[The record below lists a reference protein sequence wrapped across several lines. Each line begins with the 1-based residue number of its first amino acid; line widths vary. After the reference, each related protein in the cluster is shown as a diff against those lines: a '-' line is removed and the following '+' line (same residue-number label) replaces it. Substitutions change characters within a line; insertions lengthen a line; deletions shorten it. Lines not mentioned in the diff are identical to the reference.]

1 MRRIVIR
8 IVAGAAVAAAWMAL
22 QPGAL
27 HAQRGTERTGQ
38 TIVIRAQVPTPQVIT
53 VRPRTVPEYSREVL
67 GSEQH
72 QRSFW
77 GSLLPAYQLVTQRQI
92 DGRDPLDSTVA
103 ALVAGA
109 PPGGP
114 GAPRAAASGAD
125 SSARAAEIQAVREE
139 IAERRARLDSL
150 ERAIRGEQGRENA
163 ARSSELP
170 ELPKLNPADSAARA
184 TEIDA
189 LFKALEFH
197 RARLDS
203 LEAVVRSLGRP
214 SAQPDTLQ
222 APRDST
228 RAPR

>member
-1 MRRIVIR
+1 MNRLVIR
-8 IVAGAAVAAAWMAL
+8 IAACAAVAAASVAL
-22 QPGAL
+22 QPSL
-27 HAQRGTERTGQ
+27 LRAQRGAERTGQ

-67 GSEQH
+67 GSEQR

-92 DGRDPLDSTVA
+92 DGRDPLDSAVA

-109 PPGGP
+109 PPGAP
-114 GAPRAAASGAD
+114 GAPAADAGGAD
-125 SSARAAEIQAVREE
+125 SSARAAEIAAVREE

-150 ERAIRGEQGRENA
+150 ERAIRGAQGRENA

-170 ELPKLNPADSAARA
+170 ALPKLSPADSAARA
-184 TEIDA
+184 QEIDA

-214 SAQPDTLQ
+214 GAQPDSLQ

-228 RAPR
+228 RSPR

>member
-1 MRRIVIR
+1 MRRLAIR
-8 IVAGAAVAAAWMAL
+8 IAAVAALAAAWLTL
-22 QPGAL
+22 QPSAL
-27 HAQRGTERTGQ
+27 SAQRGAERGQ

-67 GSEQH
+67 GSEQR

-92 DGRDPLDSTVA
+92 DGRDPLDSAVA

-109 PPGGP
+109 PPG
-114 GAPRAAASGAD
+114 ASGAPGAAAAGAD
-125 SSARAAEIQAVREE
+125 SGARAAEIDAVRQE

-163 ARSSELP
+163 ARSSVLP
-170 ELPKLNPADSAARA
+170 EPPKLSPADSAARA
-184 TEIDA
+184 REIETLYQLLDI
-189 LFKALEFH
+189 H

-203 LEAVVRSLGRP
+203 LEAVVRSLGR
-214 SAQPDTLQ
+214 ARTQPDSLGT
-222 APRDST
+222 PRDST
-228 RAPR
+228 RSPR

>member
-1 MRRIVIR
+1 
-8 IVAGAAVAAAWMAL
+8 MAL
-22 QPGAL
+22 QSGAL
-27 HAQRGTERTGQ
+27 HAQRGAERGQ

-67 GSEQH
+67 GAEQR

-92 DGRDPLDSTVA
+92 DGRDPLDSAVA

-109 PPGGP
+109 PSGAP
-114 GAPRAAASGAD
+114 GAPGAAAEGAEPG
-125 SSARAAEIQAVREE
+125 ARAAEIEAVRQE
-139 IAERRARLDSL
+139 IAERSARLDSL
-150 ERAIRGEQGRENA
+150 ERAIRGEQGRENV

-170 ELPKLNPADSAARA
+170 ELPKLSPADSAARA
-184 TEIDA
+184 REIDT
-189 LFKALEFH
+189 LYQLLEIH

-214 SAQPDTLQ
+214 RAQPDTMET
-222 APRDST
+222 PRDST
-228 RAPR
+228 RSPR

>member
-1 MRRIVIR
+1 MRRLVIR
-8 IVAGAAVAAAWMAL
+8 IAAFCGVAAACLTLRPSAL
-22 QPGAL
+22 S
-27 HAQRGTERTGQ
+27 AQRGAERGQ

-67 GSEQH
+67 GSEQR
-72 QRSFW
+72 QRAFW

-92 DGRDPLDSTVA
+92 DGRDPLDSAVA

-109 PPGGP
+109 PPGAA
-114 GAPRAAASGAD
+114 GASGAAAGGAD
-125 SSARAAEIQAVREE
+125 SSARAVEIEAVRQE

-170 ELPKLNPADSAARA
+170 ELPKLSPADSAARA
-184 TEIDA
+184 REIDA
-189 LFKALEFH
+189 LYQLLDIH

-203 LEAVVRSLGRP
+203 LEAVVRSLGRTRTP
-214 SAQPDTLQ
+214 PDSVET
-222 APRDST
+222 PRDST
-228 RAPR
+228 RSPR

>member
-1 MRRIVIR
+1 MRRLVIR
-8 IVAGAAVAAAWMAL
+8 IAAFGAVAAAWLAL
-22 QPGAL
+22 QPSSL
-27 HAQRGTERTGQ
+27 SAQRGAERGQ

-67 GSEQH
+67 GSEQR

-92 DGRDPLDSTVA
+92 DGRDPLDSAVA

-109 PPGGP
+109 PPGAA
-114 GAPRAAASGAD
+114 GAAGAAARGGTD
-125 SSARAAEIQAVREE
+125 SSARAVEIEAVRQE

-150 ERAIRGEQGRENA
+150 ERAIRGEQGRENV

-170 ELPKLNPADSAARA
+170 ELPKLSPADSAARA
-184 TEIDA
+184 REIETLYQLLDI
-189 LFKALEFH
+189 H

-203 LEAVVRSLGRP
+203 LEAVVRSLGRTR
-214 SAQPDTLQ
+214 AQPDSVGM
-222 APRDST
+222 PRDST
-228 RAPR
+228 RSPR

>member
-1 MRRIVIR
+1 M
-8 IVAGAAVAAAWMAL
+8 AAAWAAL
-22 QPGAL
+22 QPASL
-27 HAQRGTERTGQ
+27 QAQRGTERTGQ

-67 GSEQH
+67 GSEQR

-77 GSLLPAYQLVTQRQI
+77 GSLLPAYQLVTQRQV

-109 PPGGP
+109 PPGAP
-114 GAPRAAASGAD
+114 GAPGAATGGTD
-125 SSARAAEIQAVREE
+125 SSARAAEIDAVRQE

-150 ERAIRGEQGRENA
+150 ERAIRGEQGRENV

-170 ELPKLNPADSAARA
+170 ELPKLSPADSAERAR
-184 TEIDA
+184 EIDA
-189 LFKALEFH
+189 LFKALEIH

-214 SAQPDTLQ
+214 AAQSDSLG

-228 RAPR
+228 RSPR